1 MRHGREPLNEVHRNT
16 GIQWCCQPNKI
27 GPEVY
32 TELEL
37 SELSSMHIYNFNI
50 CFTESWSSKDVFQ
63 ELEALKQQVIGR
75 HEEKRP
81 REKLKCLQGNLH
93 TFKSSKV

>member
-1 MRHGREPLNEVHRNT
+1 MKCIEILEYGGAVNQTKLDLKFILN
-16 GIQWCCQPNKI
+16 
-27 GPEVY
+27 
-32 TELEL
+32 
-37 SELSSMHIYNFNI
+37 LSSANSARCIYNFNI